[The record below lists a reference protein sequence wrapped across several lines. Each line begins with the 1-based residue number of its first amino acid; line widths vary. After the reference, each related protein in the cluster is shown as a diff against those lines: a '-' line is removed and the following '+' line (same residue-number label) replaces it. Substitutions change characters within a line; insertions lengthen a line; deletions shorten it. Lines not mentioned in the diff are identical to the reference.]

1 MSKLE
6 RKIAIGIAAVLI
18 AGAAALFLALRAN
31 DEGQPR
37 LVLRGYPGHVSSLA
51 FFPDSKTIAAS
62 GHAGVGLW
70 DVETGQILR
79 LESSLGRYA
88 GAVAVSPDGKKIAL
102 GGISSDFVLWTISTG
117 LLETYHVSRGE
128 LFHRAAFSPDGKTV
142 AASVLERGACSI
154 RIWDMETAALLHT
167 LDGKAPSLIPFAYS
181 PDSSQIAGG
190 GGLEVEIWDV
200 KTGSLLHTLKGH
212 RYNVHSVA
220 YSPDGKKLASAGYY
234 KTVKIWDAQTGAL
247 LQTLDEHR
255 ERLRFAA
262 YLPDG
267 ERLASGGADDIKI
280 WDVKT
285 GALLQTLKNR
295 HGYIMDPATAV
306 SPDGRFAAA
315 AAIDVDGHKTAVLI
329 WDIDEAPSAP

>member
-18 AGAAALFLALRAN
+18 AVAAALFLALRAN
-31 DEGQPR
+31 DEGRPR

-79 LESSLGRYA
+79 LENSLGRYA

-102 GGISSDFVLWTISTG
+102 GGISGDFVLWTISTG

-128 LFHRAAFSPDGKTV
+128 LFHRAAFSPDGKTI

-154 RIWDMETAALLHT
+154 RIWDIETGALHT
-167 LDGKAPSLIPFAYS
+167 LSGKAPSLVPFAYS
-181 PDSSQIAGG
+181 SDSSQIAGG
-190 GGLEVEIWDV
+190 GGLEVKVWDV

-212 RYNVHSVA
+212 RYSVNSVA
-220 YSPDGKKLASAGYY
+220 YSPDGKRLASASGDS
-234 KTVKIWDAQTGAL
+234 TVKIWDAHTGAL
-247 LQTLDEHR
+247 LQTLKEHR
-255 ERLRFAA
+255 EPLLFAA

-267 ERLASGGADDIKI
+267 ERLASGGADEIKI

-295 HGYIMDPATAV
+295 HGYIMDAATAV
-306 SPDGRFAAA
+306 SSDGRFAAA
-315 AAIDVDGHKTAVLI
+315 AAVVSATGTAVLV